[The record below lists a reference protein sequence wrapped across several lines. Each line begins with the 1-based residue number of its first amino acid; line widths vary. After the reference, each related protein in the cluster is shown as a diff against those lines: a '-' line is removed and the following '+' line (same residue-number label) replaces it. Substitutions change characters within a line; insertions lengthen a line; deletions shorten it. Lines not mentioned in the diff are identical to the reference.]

1 MGCTSASTNYDPIDY
16 ESNPKEDY
24 LTKTIYESIM
34 ARKKAKIQDA
44 FDAERKEQEEREKEL
59 MRQQFLLNSI
69 DPKGPK
75 SYIDNLINTEIP
87 KMEFGNLASEEAIV
101 NDLNDRE
108 CEEYGEG
115 EKEEED
121 KEEEMDED
129 EIKEKQEKNKNEM
142 EELKRKLEEMN
153 KKSEEEKNKKN
164 QNQNRKKKVN
174 KDGFFGKKKEDKDNE
189 EEKKDEDI
197 NEEEEEEDDEN
208 EDNNKKKS
216 ENKKKKEPGE
226 ETEESNEEDEINGK
240 AKKKG
245 KKDMKN
251 KKDKTKDRKKGLEED
266 KNEEDEGEGEEEED
280 DVEDGEDNKK
290 KNKNKIKKDKS
301 KKSKIKN
308 DNDEIPEE
316 IEMENEMHN
325 EESEGIESEEKRK
338 ILKKQLQEKKRIKRQ
353 NKMKELMKL
362 KAENPPYIDKIKK
375 YKYPKKEIVEKQKA
389 EFSPSPSELIIC
401 VIGEEKNGKT
411 SFIKKY
417 TRNVF
422 EEIYKKTENIDTYEE
437 AEAEYDS
444 KKIKLT
450 ILDTP
455 PLNDRKKA
463 NLIQENGI
471 NKSHIIFY
479 IVDINDEYADF
490 KVKLTTQN
498 FEFNEKQIIAVI
510 GNKSDKVSIF
520 SKKNKDTLGILCSV
534 RKYIFEIISCQ
545 DKPKNEIDNFMNNK
559 IIKEYFY
566 LYGK

>member
-121 KEEEMDED
+121 KEEEMAED

-153 KKSEEEKNKKN
+153 KKNEEEKNKKN
-164 QNQNRKKKVN
+164 QNQNKKKKVN
-174 KDGFFGKKKEDKDNE
+174 KEGFFGKKNEDKDNE
-189 EEKKDEDI
+189 EEKKDEDE
-197 NEEEEEEDDEN
+197 NEEEEEEEDDEN
-208 EDNNKKKS
+208 GDNNKKKS

-251 KKDKTKDRKKGLEED
+251 KKDKNKDRKKEIDED
-266 KNEEDEGEGEEEED
+266 KNEEDEGEEEED

-290 KNKNKIKKDKS
+290 KNKNKIKKDKA

-316 IEMENEMHN
+316 IEMENEIHN
-325 EESEGIESEEKRK
+325 EESEDIESEEKRK

-534 RKYIFEIISCQ
+534 RKYIFEIMSCQ
-545 DKPKNEIDNFMNNK
+545 DTPKNEIENFINEK
-559 IIKEYFY
+559 IIKEYFR
-566 LYGK
+566 LYKD

>member
-121 KEEEMDED
+121 KEEEMAED

-164 QNQNRKKKVN
+164 KNQNRKKKVN
-174 KDGFFGKKKEDKDNE
+174 KDGFFGKKKEDKNNE
-189 EEKKDEDI
+189 EEKKDDDI

-208 EDNNKKKS
+208 EGGGEKKS
-216 ENKKKKEPGE
+216 KNKKKKEQGE
-226 ETEESNEEDEINGK
+226 EPEESNEEEDELNGN

-245 KKDMKN
+245 KKDMIN
-251 KKDKTKDRKKGLEED
+251 KKDKTKDRKKELDED
-266 KNEEDEGEGEEEED
+266 KNEEDEGEEEED

-290 KNKNKIKKDKS
+290 KNKNKIKKDKT

-316 IEMENEMHN
+316 IELENEIHN
-325 EESEGIESEEKRK
+325 EESEDVESEEKIK
-338 ILKKQLQEKKRIKRQ
+338 ILKKQLQEKKRIRRQ

-362 KAENPPYIDKIKK
+362 KVENPPYIDKIKK

-534 RKYIFEIISCQ
+534 RKYIFEIMSCQ
-545 DKPKNEIDNFMNNK
+545 DTPKNEIENFINEK
-559 IIKEYFY
+559 IIKEYFR
-566 LYGK
+566 LYKD

>member
-34 ARKKAKIQDA
+34 ARKKAKIQDE

-87 KMEFGNLASEEAIV
+87 KMEFGNLASEEEIV

-115 EKEEED
+115 EKIEED

-153 KKSEEEKNKKN
+153 KKNEEEKNKKN
-164 QNQNRKKKVN
+164 KNQNKKKKVN
-174 KDGFFGKKKEDKDNE
+174 KEGFFGKKKEDKDNE
-189 EEKKDEDI
+189 EEKKDEDE
-197 NEEEEEEDDEN
+197 NEEEEEED

-216 ENKKKKEPGE
+216 KNQKKKEPE
-226 ETEESNEEDEINGK
+226 EEPEESKEEDEINGK

-251 KKDKTKDRKKGLEED
+251 KKDKNKDRKKEIDED
-266 KNEEDEGEGEEEED
+266 KNEEEEGEEEED
-280 DVEDGEDNKK
+280 DIEDGEDNKK
-290 KNKNKIKKDKS
+290 KNKNKIKKDKA

-316 IEMENEMHN
+316 IELENEIHN
-325 EESEGIESEEKRK
+325 EESEDVESEEKIK
-338 ILKKQLQEKKRIKRQ
+338 ILKKQLQEKKRIRRQ

-437 AEAEYDS
+437 AEAEYVS

-455 PLNDRKKA
+455 PLNDRKNV

-510 GNKSDKVSIF
+510 GNKLDKVSIF

-534 RKYIFEIISCQ
+534 RKYIFEIMSCQ
-545 DKPKNEIDNFMNNK
+545 DTPKNEIENFINEK
-559 IIKEYFY
+559 TIKEYFR
-566 LYGK
+566 LYKD